1 MKDPNRRIVRRT
13 ALLALLHLPIL
24 FAGFVAPYDPAEQ
37 HRDLVYTAPTAIAW
51 SLHPA
56 VLLRRPDG
64 GDVRAPIHLFRGG
77 HLFTVDPPAHI
88 FLLGT
93 GRYGRDVFS
102 RLLYGG
108 RISLSAGLTAAA
120 LALVLGTVIG
130 AVAGYQGGW
139 VDALTIRVSEVVL
152 ALPWLYLLLAA
163 RALLP
168 LDLSPGASLL
178 LVTSVLGL
186 LGWAQPARLV
196 RGLVLSLRTR
206 QFVEASRSFG
216 ATPAFILRRHIG
228 PQIYGLL
235 LTQAALMIP
244 QFVLAEVTLS
254 FLGLGA
260 GEPAAS
266 WGGMI
271 AALQQTAVLRSYWW
285 LLAPAVVLFVFTT
298 AYHSLA
304 RAIEEQVRLVN
315 Y

>member
-1 MKDPNRRIVRRT
+1 MKKGNRAIGRRT
-13 ALLALLHLPIL
+13 ALLALLHLPII

-37 HRDLVYTAPTAIAW
+37 HRDLAYVPPTAIRW
-51 SLHPA
+51 LPRPA
-56 VLLRRPDG
+56 VVVRQAEGELR
-64 GDVRAPIHLFRGG
+64 VPIHLFRGG
-77 HLFTVDPPAHI
+77 HLFAVDPPAHI

-93 GRYGRDVFS
+93 GRFGRDVFS

-108 RISLSAGLTAAA
+108 RLSLSAGLTAAA
-120 LALVLGTVIG
+120 LALFIGTIAG
-130 AVAGYQGGW
+130 AFAGYHGGLA
-139 VDALTIRVSEVVL
+139 DTLTMRLSEVVL
-152 ALPWLYLLLAA
+152 SLPWLYLLLAA
-163 RALLP
+163 RAFLP
-168 LDLSPGASLL
+168 LDLSPAKSLL
-178 LVTSVLGL
+178 LITGVLGL

-216 ATPAFILRRHIG
+216 ASPSFILTRHIG
-228 PQIYGLL
+228 PHVYGLL

-244 QFVLAEVTLS
+244 QFILAEVTLS

-285 LLAPAVVLFVFTT
+285 LLAPAVVLFVFSI

-304 RAIEEQVRLVN
+304 RAIEERVRLAN
-315 Y
+315 